1 MMVEAKL
8 RFFLVRLFLGYQST
22 KWGRAWVTTARPHC
36 YRARGDVLEEADF
49 QGATGNVV
57 HRAEGGVT
65 LRALGHAA
73 LRSCLGEHH

>member
-49 QGATGNVV
+49 QGATGNMV
-57 HRAEGGVT
+57 HPSHAEGGRDLWAGWGR
-65 LRALGHAA
+65 LRA
-73 LRSCLGEHH
+73 